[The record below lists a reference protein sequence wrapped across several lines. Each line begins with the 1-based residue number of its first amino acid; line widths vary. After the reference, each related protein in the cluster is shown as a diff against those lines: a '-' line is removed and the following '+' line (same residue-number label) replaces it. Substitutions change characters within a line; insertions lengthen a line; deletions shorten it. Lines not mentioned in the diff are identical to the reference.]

1 MKNTERLTDIN
12 TVALEATLALHKQF
26 LEDDGFCGY
35 DGTLNQIGGL
45 LDEVQSLAI
54 DALTRNSGIEIT
66 VDSLIDQWYVKYTN
80 VGT

>member
-1 MKNTERLTDIN
+1 MKITGRPTHIN
-12 TVALEATLALHKQF
+12 TVALEATLALHKQL

-35 DGTLNQIGGL
+35 YGTLNQIGGL
-45 LDEVQSLAI
+45 LDEVQSLAV
-54 DALTRNSGIEIT
+54 DALALYIGDIT